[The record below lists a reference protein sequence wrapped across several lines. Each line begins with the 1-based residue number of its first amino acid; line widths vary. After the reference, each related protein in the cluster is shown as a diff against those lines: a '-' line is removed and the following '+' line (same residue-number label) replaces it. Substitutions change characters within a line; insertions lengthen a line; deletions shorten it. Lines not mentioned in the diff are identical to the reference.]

1 MPKPLVAHGRPVS
14 ACERCRAGKTGCDR
28 VRPSCSRCTR
38 AGTLCEYKVPSKRT
52 ARHLVCER
60 QTEQRCDKATSSRG
74 AESSP
79 PGSHNIVSRTTPTDE
94 LNGMSAAED
103 VHHCSVSNDHRSR
116 ENSPQVCPIK
126 LKRDRAILSCVRCRK
141 HKVRCDRKV
150 PCGRCIKARREA
162 QCVYTEPVHTAPR
175 PVVWDGDAAL
185 NTIATRFVDATWDVQ
200 NRNGTHW
207 NNLLQEVSYTVY
219 LSRQYLTRLSSKNTC
234 RRITVLGPTF
244 TFTASPSRSRS
255 PCPSTTP
262 SATTPAPPTRFV
274 ASSRNSRP
282 GRSRKSSSRSTS
294 PPSNRRTTY
303 STSRRGKR
311 SCSASGSTTAA
322 CRQTGWRST
331 S

>member
-103 VHHCSVSNDHRSR
+103 VHHCSVSNDHPSR

-185 NTIATRFVDATWDVQ
+185 NTIAVECRAAAGAAIRSRAPGLPDHAYENDGQLTKRETRATLTSLRGAHGYARQ
-200 NRNGTHW
+200 LCRTGHS
-207 NNLLQEVSYTVY
+207 QEHGKDCRD
-219 LSRQYLTRLSSKNTC
+219 LPRHSSK
-234 RRITVLGPTF
+234 R
-244 TFTASPSRSRS
+244 
-255 PCPSTTP
+255 CPDR
-262 SATTPAPPTRFV
+262 AKQ
-274 ASSRNSRP
+274 P
-282 GRSRKSSSRSTS
+282 GLKLR
-294 PPSNRRTTY
+294 
-303 STSRRGKR
+303 
-311 SCSASGSTTAA
+311 A
-322 CRQTGWRST
+322 
-331 S
+331 